1 MTAQGSPFAARL
13 ALVRAQLARQG
24 LAGIVVPRTDEHQGE
39 YVPPRAQRLAWISGF
54 TGSAGLAVV
63 LADKAAVFVDGRY
76 TMQVRAQVDGALY
89 DYCHLADQPP
99 EAWIEANLPTGGRL
113 GLDPW
118 LHSRDQVQR
127 LAAAAERA
135 GGSLQL
141 VEQNPVDAAWVE
153 QPAPPQAPVRPHP
166 LEFAGRASTDKRAEI
181 AASLRRRGLAVA
193 VLSLPDSIA
202 WLLNVRGNDV
212 EHTPFPLSFAL
223 LAADGGVT
231 WFIDAA
237 KLLPETRAA
246 LDAQVTIAAPADFGP
261 ALDAL
266 KDQRVLV
273 DPGSAP
279 DWVFERLAAAGAR
292 AVEGED
298 PCQLPKAVKN
308 PVEQAGTRAAHRR
321 DGLAVSRFLA
331 WFQAQQGRDD
341 LTELACSD
349 HLESLRREGNLFQD
363 LSFDTIAGSGPH
375 GAVVHYRATEESNR
389 VLRPGEL
396 MVLDSGAQYLDGTT
410 DITRTLAFGTPDAEQ
425 RDRFTRVLQGHIQL
439 ATTRFPVGTTGS
451 QLDAIARRPLWLAGL
466 DYDHGTG
473 HGVGSYLSVHEGPQ
487 RISKLANRVALQPG
501 MILSNEPGYYK
512 NGAYGIRV
520 ENLVLVVPSPAAP
533 GAGGASEERTMLG
546 FETITLAPIEK
557 RLIEKALLSADE
569 IAWLDA
575 YHALV
580 EAELGRGLEGAERA
594 WLAEACRPLE

>member
-1 MTAQGSPFAARL
+1 MTAQGSPFPARL
-13 ALVRAQLARQG
+13 ALLRAELVRQD
-24 LAGIVVPRTDEHQGE
+24 LAGFVVPRTDEHQGE

-76 TMQVRAQVDGALY
+76 TAQVRSQVDGTLY
-89 DYCHLADQPP
+89 EYCHLADQPA
-99 EAWIEANLPTGGRL
+99 EAWIEANLPKGGRL

-118 LHSRDQVQR
+118 LHSRDQVLR

-135 GGSLQL
+135 GGRLVL
-141 VEQNPVDAAWVE
+141 VEQNPLDQAWAD
-153 QPAPPQAPVRPHP
+153 QPPPPAAPVRPHP

-181 AASLRRRGLAVA
+181 AAQLTRRKLATA

-202 WLLNVRGNDV
+202 WLLNVRGSDV

-231 WFIDAA
+231 WFLDAA
-237 KLLPETRAA
+237 KLLPETQAA
-246 LDAQVTIAAPADFGP
+246 LDAGVRIEPPAAFGP

-266 KDQRVLV
+266 KGQRVLV
-273 DPGSAP
+273 DPASAP
-279 DWVFERLAAAGAR
+279 DWVFERLSAAGAR
-292 AVEGED
+292 VVEGDD

-308 PVEQAGTRAAHRR
+308 AAEQAGTKAAHRR

-331 WFQAQQGRDD
+331 WYAGQQGRAD
-341 LTELACSD
+341 LTEIECAD
-349 HLESLRREGNLFQD
+349 RLEAFRREGNLFQD
-363 LSFDTIAGSGPH
+363 LSFDTIAGSGPN

-410 DITRTLAFGTPDAEQ
+410 DITRTLVFGQPDAEQ

-451 QLDAIARRPLWLAGL
+451 QLDAIARRPLWQAGL

-487 RISKLANRVALQPG
+487 RISKIGNRVALQPG
-501 MILSNEPGYYK
+501 MILSNEPGFYK

-533 GAGGASEERTMLG
+533 GAGAEDRPMLG
-546 FETITLAPIEK
+546 FETVTLAPIEK
-557 RLIEKALLSADE
+557 RLIERSLLSADE
-569 IAWLDA
+569 VAWLDA

-580 EAELGRGLEGAERA
+580 EAELVPGLAGAERA
-594 WLAEACRPLE
+594 WLAEACRPLGCQ